1 MTAVEWMQK
10 TGLAYRL
17 RKARCDARMTERTV
31 ADALGVSVR
40 YVEMVEA
47 GEHVPSLRRA
57 AQLAAM
63 YGVSLDTLVYGDD
76 VELAAAAAELVCP
89 ANGEPCSACLPGSP
103 CAMARRSVDEVVAA
117 MERRNVEE

>member
-1 MTAVEWMQK
+1 MTDVAWMKK

-17 RKARCDARMTERTV
+17 RKARGDAHMTQRMV

-63 YGVSLDTLVYGDD
+63 YGVSLDGLVYGDAD
-76 VELAAAAAELVCP
+76 ELAV
-89 ANGEPCSACLPGSP
+89 
-103 CAMARRSVDEVVAA
+103 AMARKSVDEVVAA
-117 MERRNVEE
+117 MERRNVDE